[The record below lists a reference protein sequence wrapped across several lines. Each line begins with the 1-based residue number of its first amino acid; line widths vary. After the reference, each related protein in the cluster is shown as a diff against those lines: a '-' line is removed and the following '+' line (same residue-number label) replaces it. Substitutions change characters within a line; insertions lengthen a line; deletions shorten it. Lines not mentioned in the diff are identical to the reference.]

1 MTRRGSSNQLSF
13 FTLFTALLPLI
24 CSLILFYQ
32 TANFIPL
39 LVYSVMSGI
48 TFGLYRIDKNRAVRG
63 EWRISE
69 STLHLC
75 EFFGGWAGGLLAQQI
90 IRHKTQKG
98 SFQIVFWLIVISH
111 LVFWSYLLIFQSF
124 LINQLISNES
134 KIIGY

>member
-1 MTRRGSSNQLSF
+1 MTRSDSGRNRLGF
-13 FTLFTALLPLI
+13 FTLFTALLPLV

-39 LVYSVMSGI
+39 LVYSVMSGV
-48 TFGLYRIDKNRAVRG
+48 TFGLYRLDKNRAIRG

-90 IRHKTQKG
+90 IRHKNQKL
-98 SFQIVFWLIVISH
+98 SFQIVFWLIVSSH
-111 LVFWSYLLIFQSF
+111 LLAWADWLL
-124 LINQLISNES
+124 LNHLLLMQLQKGMAS
-134 KIIGY
+134 